1 MLAFLKNQNSGS
13 TKPKE
18 QDQSKGNENR
28 KEEYLTVSNQD
39 KTVRRST
46 IVLIALFA
54 IGSIAVLLMII
65 RISPAA
71 VNAEEGKDEQAKIQ
85 KAISHIT
92 GVSSEMFD
100 RMDGIVDKFYQFSD
114 VQQVKVNELSRNP
127 FKREVF
133 GEKLS
138 GDSGNELNTSA
149 QMLHQLR
156 RKSEDLQLL
165 SIMRSG
171 QHMCCMIND
180 KILYEGDS
188 INDFTVSEITD
199 KQVQLI
205 CNDFKVQLKL
215 TE

>member
-1 MLAFLKNQNSGS
+1 
-13 TKPKE
+13 
-18 QDQSKGNENR
+18 
-28 KEEYLTVSNQD
+28 
-39 KTVRRST
+39 
-46 IVLIALFA
+46 
-54 IGSIAVLLMII
+54 
-65 RISPAA
+65 
-71 VNAEEGKDEQAKIQ
+71 
-85 KAISHIT
+85 
-92 GVSSEMFD
+92 MFD

-165 SIMRSG
+165 GIMRSG